1 MSKRKTNE
9 EFIAEAIKIHGNKYN
24 YSYVE
29 YKGANI
35 PVTIICPIHGEF
47 QQRAA
52 DHING
57 HGCKKCF
64 YEQKRQQQAKDVSD
78 FITQSNIIHEDK
90 YDYSKVKYINSHTPV
105 TIICPTHGEFTQQP
119 ADHLGGH
126 GCPLCSID
134 KHKGKKLK
142 GVSNS
147 LYGVK
152 NERSYKVWSNLLL
165 RTIAN
170 PLKKYFPSY
179 MECELCEEWKE
190 YANFKAWYSNPVNG
204 YINGYDLDKDLLSN
218 GRKLYSPET
227 CCFIPKHLNFLLR
240 NKPKNDGLP
249 NGVYKN
255 GKKYQSR
262 FMYRGKRYFMQHPT
276 AESAEKE
283 YKRVKSSIIKAEAE
297 KLYAENLITKR
308 VYNALIKFTLEN
320 LI

>member
-9 EFIAEAIKIHGNKYN
+9 EFIAEAIKIHGNKYD
-24 YSYVE
+24 YSHVE

-64 YEQKRQQQAKDVSD
+64 YEQKHQQQVKDVSD
-78 FITQSNIIHEDK
+78 FIAQSNIIHKDK
-90 YDYSKVKYINSHTPV
+90 YDYSKAKYINSHTPI
-105 TIICPTHGEFTQQP
+105 TIICPTHGEFAQQP

-179 MECELCEEWKE
+179 MKCELCEEWKE
-190 YANFKAWYSNPVNG
+190 YANFKAWYNNPVNG

-240 NKPKNDGLP
+240 NKPKNDSLP

-276 AESAEKE
+276 VESAEKE

-308 VYNALIKFTLEN
+308 VYNALIKYVLEN